1 MPSLTDTRCS
11 ESVEPVGDIASHS
24 FVICG
29 IKRCIWLVLSIC
41 PLDKVDMFRGKF
53 AKKKTKKIRMIF
65 NEFKFRIHI
74 VHICKNY
81 LLAFS
86 VTNHLVW
93 SFSLLVVTDTWRNNE
108 RLLLPYRV
116 GMIEWIQNTKPLKEL
131 LRGTMTKAEFDHYN
145 GK

>member
-1 MPSLTDTRCS
+1 MPSLIDTRCS

-29 IKRCIWLVLSIC
+29 IKRCIWLVLSIW

-53 AKKKTKKIRMIF
+53 ARSVEEKIYVIF
-65 NEFKFRIHI
+65 KEFKFRIHI
-74 VHICKNY
+74 VHICKNCI
-81 LLAFS
+81 LAFS
-86 VTNHLVW
+86 VTNQVVW
-93 SFSLLVVTDTWRNNE
+93 SFSLLVVMDTWRNNE
-108 RLLLPYRV
+108 RLSLPYRV
-116 GMIEWIQNTKPLKEL
+116 GMIEWIQNTKPLKEV